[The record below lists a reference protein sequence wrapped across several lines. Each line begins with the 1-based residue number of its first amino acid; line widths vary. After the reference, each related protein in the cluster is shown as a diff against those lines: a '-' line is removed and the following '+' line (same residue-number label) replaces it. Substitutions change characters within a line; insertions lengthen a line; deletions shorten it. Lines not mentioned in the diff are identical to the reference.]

1 MSQTFCQILSIT
13 TFFNPKRTNMYAVAH
28 WSRVLVNFV
37 SLILFVR
44 LNSPNLHVSSVSLT
58 FHCIPPNFLA
68 NNSAISSNKRRG
80 VGFPYQ
86 SQRFSYPFFHPSQ
99 FAWRFSCTAYILLWW
114 WCHCTDDGAIA
125 LMMMPLHW
133 WWCQCNDDGVNAM
146 MMMPLQWLS
155 LIHIWRCRRRG

>member
-1 MSQTFCQILSIT
+1 MLTSDLNGFLYAKSYSEISVLIPFHKLLDFWCAILLQQICNKMCSISNHLTCHMSQTFCQILSLPIFLQSKEDKHVCSCT
-13 TFFNPKRTNMYAVAH
+13 LGKSPY
-28 WSRVLVNFV
+28 FV

-99 FAWRFSCTAYILLWW
+99 FGWRFSCTAYILL
-114 WCHCTDDGAIA
+114 
-125 LMMMPLHW
+125 
-133 WWCQCNDDGVNAM
+133 
-146 MMMPLQWLS
+146 
-155 LIHIWRCRRRG
+155 